1 MVSSYI
7 SRNRLK
13 VDPLKTVGSAVFES
27 SRRERRIELLSGVD
41 RCVICIV
48 HIRKCAT
55 ITDKAAYQ
63 LLDDVLCVQVRVI
76 DSESWS
82 PGHLHC
88 TNKPPFAPFQKKFLH
103 RARPPPIS
111 WPNCIFEKKKNWL
124 AHDRLFLPTKRGSEG
139 E

>member
-63 LLDDVLCVQVRVI
+63 LLDDVLCVRVI

-82 PGHLHC
+82 PSHLHC
-88 TNKPPFAPFQKKFLH
+88 TNSHFLPPSKKSFFIELAPRRYLGLTVYL
-103 RARPPPIS
+103 
-111 WPNCIFEKKKNWL
+111 KKKKL
-124 AHDRLFLPTKRGSEG
+124 VSS
-139 E
+139 